1 MVKVIKF
8 KDQCDRCNKFK
19 ILKGY
24 KEECLCIDCLL
35 QILKERNVIDMDGIE
50 RIKVLAAEI
59 TDKPLLKIIEYLLNR
74 SDMNEKYLSEEKSL
88 SQMVQFIKSEAKKQ
102 AVNGVAMIED
112 EEVFGWAIHYFDE
125 TNENLGLN
133 KKPDKIDNKK
143 DNSDK
148 KEENCQNEDKPII
161 KKEYAPEGPLQLT
174 LF

>member
-1 MVKVIKF
+1 MIKVINF

-35 QILKERNVIDMDGIE
+35 EILKERNVIDVDGIE

-59 TDKPLLKIIEYLLNR
+59 TDKPLLKIIEYLLTR

-88 SQMVQFIKSEAKKQ
+88 SQMVQFIKAEAKKQ
-102 AVNGVAMIED
+102 AINGVAMIED

-125 TNENLGLN
+125 INENLKLLVTTI
-133 KKPDKIDNKK
+133 KPDYKK
-143 DNSDK
+143 SQ
-148 KEENCQNEDKPII
+148 E
-161 KKEYAPEGPLQLT
+161 
-174 LF
+174 